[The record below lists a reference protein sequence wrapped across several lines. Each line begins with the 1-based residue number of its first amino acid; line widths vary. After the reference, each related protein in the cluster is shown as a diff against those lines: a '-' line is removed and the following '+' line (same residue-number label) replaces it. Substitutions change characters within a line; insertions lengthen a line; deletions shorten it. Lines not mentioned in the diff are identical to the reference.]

1 MTMCPSYSQNMT
13 KFKAIEISD
22 SETHL
27 KITGYTPQNSI
38 ASTCSK
44 KAQSCEKGHEQNI
57 TLVYLN

>member
-44 KAQSCEKGHEQNI
+44 KVEKKVMNKI
-57 TLVYLN
+57 